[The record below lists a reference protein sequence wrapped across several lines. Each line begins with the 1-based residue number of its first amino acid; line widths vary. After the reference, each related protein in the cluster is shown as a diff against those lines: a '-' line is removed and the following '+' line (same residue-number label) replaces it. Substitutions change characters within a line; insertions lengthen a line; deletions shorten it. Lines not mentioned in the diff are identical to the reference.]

1 MPTVTLST
9 SKINQMRCATD
20 PPDLM
25 LSGSSSSRTKPQ
37 TTAMLRAIQ
46 EVRKEGEEP
55 ARASLNR
62 PPTTAHAS
70 AVAIDD
76 LGPNSGFPSRVSPHR
91 SREQERTGCAH
102 GFVHRVGGVSLAR
115 VHRAPLARAGRR
127 ALGAACGRDREGDEH
142 SRRCSCELG
151 EGSSLMV
158 TMFDVAVVGA
168 GPAGATAALTLARRG
183 LKVAL
188 LEKDTLPRYKTC
200 GGALVGRA
208 LALLPP
214 DVERVLERRC
224 GQAELHLLDANQHY
238 RATRHPPGPP
248 IMTMTMRDR
257 LDHLL
262 ASAAAAAG
270 AALRA
275 PCAVTGVSIEP
286 RHVRLDTDA
295 GPVTAALVI
304 AADGATGELARLA
317 GWGDGRHLI
326 PALEY
331 EVRVDDATLDR
342 FARVPRFDVGII
354 SHGYAW
360 VFPKTAHLSVGVL
373 TTHRGAINLH
383 RQLEE
388 YLRVIGLA
396 PQSLER
402 HGFVIPVHPRAGPLA
417 RERMLLVG
425 DAAGLA
431 DPVTAEGI
439 SPAARSGG
447 LAADAIIASELDP
460 PRARAGYHAALRPLL
475 AELRVA
481 RALSRLLYE
490 HPRARRWMFRRVG
503 QPLVEAITDV
513 FMGVRTYRGSVAG
526 FLSALALRP
535 NTRSYT
541 ASS

>member
-1 MPTVTLST
+1 
-9 SKINQMRCATD
+9 
-20 PPDLM
+20 
-25 LSGSSSSRTKPQ
+25 
-37 TTAMLRAIQ
+37 
-46 EVRKEGEEP
+46 
-55 ARASLNR
+55 
-62 PPTTAHAS
+62 
-70 AVAIDD
+70 
-76 LGPNSGFPSRVSPHR
+76 
-91 SREQERTGCAH
+91 
-102 GFVHRVGGVSLAR
+102 
-115 VHRAPLARAGRR
+115 
-127 ALGAACGRDREGDEH
+127 
-142 SRRCSCELG
+142 
-151 EGSSLMV
+151 MV

-224 GQAELHLLDANQHY
+224 GEAELHLLDANQHY
-238 RATRHPPGPP
+238 RATRDPPGPP

-270 AALRA
+270 ATLRA
-275 PCAVTGVSIEP
+275 PCAVTSVSIEP

-342 FARVPRFDVGII
+342 FARVPRFDVGIV

-373 TTHRGAINLH
+373 TTQRGAINLH
-383 RQLEE
+383 RQLED
-388 YLRVIGLA
+388 YLQVIGLA
-396 PQSLER
+396 PQAIER
-402 HGFVIPVHPRAGPLA
+402 HGFVIPVRPRTGSLA

-439 SPAARSGG
+439 SLAARSGG

-460 PRARAGYHAALRPLL
+460 PRARVGYHEALRPML

-481 RALSRLLYE
+481 RTLARLLYE
-490 HPRARRWMFRRVG
+490 HPRARGWMFRRVG
-503 QPLVEAITDV
+503 QRLVEAITDV
-513 FMGVRTYRGSVAG
+513 FMGTRTYRGSVAR
-526 FLSALALRP
+526 FVAAPALRP
-535 NTRSYT
+535 STRS
-541 ASS
+541 